1 MKNLS
6 CRLSVYSSFLKTGPM
21 VSMSDMHH
29 SFKNSVDKTEDT
41 TKRNSLEELV
51 DLNWFALKLPIRFA
65 AKREVVVSYTVDGL
79 GGRVGWLR
87 GSFFDG

>member
-1 MKNLS
+1 
-6 CRLSVYSSFLKTGPM
+6 M

-29 SFKNSVDKTEDT
+29 SFKNSVDRTEDT
-41 TKRNSLEELV
+41 TKRNSWEELV
-51 DLNWFALKLPIRFA
+51 DLNWFALTLPISFA

-79 GGRVGWLR
+79 GGRVGWLH

>member
-1 MKNLS
+1 
-6 CRLSVYSSFLKTGPM
+6 
-21 VSMSDMHH
+21 MSDMHH

-65 AKREVVVSYTVDGL
+65 AKREVVVSYTVDGVGGL
-79 GGRVGWLR
+79 GGSVVRSLMAEQSHDAGGIFLICSVHKR
-87 GSFFDG
+87 F

>member
-1 MKNLS
+1 
-6 CRLSVYSSFLKTGPM
+6 M

-87 GSFFDG
+87 GSFFDGWTITWRGRYIPDLFRT